1 MDQTCNVAGKGPLT
15 KWADWLNMV
24 WCVCCWF
31 EDGWLAP
38 WLVLPSASL
47 AYHIHEIYY
56 VRKFYIGIGA
66 RIFIIL
72 LSLISTLDLT
82 LPVLEIAA
90 GLMPNFWHS
99 SDLSESSVSSW
110 LFKEL
115 QKLQLACYS
124 SECQELLDINKTYYQ
139 EYQASC
145 DLFLFYA
152 GNEK

>member
-1 MDQTCNVAGKGPLT
+1 MSRLT
-15 KWADWLNMV
+15 KYGLMCMLLIWR
-24 WCVCCWF
+24 
-31 EDGWLAP
+31 
-38 WLVLPSASL
+38 WLVSSLTSASISIPSISHTWNIL
-47 AYHIHEIYY
+47 CMKIVYWNRCPHLNWTAL
-56 VRKFYIGIGA
+56 
-66 RIFIIL
+66 IL

-82 LPVLEIAA
+82 PPVLEIAA
-90 GLMPNFWHS
+90 GPMPNFWHS

-115 QKLQLACYS
+115 LKLQLACYS

>member
-1 MDQTCNVAGKGPLT
+1 MSRLT
-15 KWADWLNMV
+15 KYGLMCMLLIWR
-24 WCVCCWF
+24 
-31 EDGWLAP
+31 
-38 WLVLPSASL
+38 WLVSSLTSASISIPSIL
-47 AYHIHEIYY
+47 HKWNIFCM
-56 VRKFYIGIGA
+56 KIGYSNRCPYNLIA
-66 RIFIIL
+66 LIL
-72 LSLISTLDLT
+72 TFLISALDLT

-90 GLMPNFWHS
+90 GPMPNFWHS

-115 QKLQLACYS
+115 LKLQLACYS